1 MKGDLPFSLFILI
14 YYSNMSKRVQVL
26 ADLTLENSR
35 GTIRINNNKEG
46 DLIVNFPDED
56 TFFNLQKINLPYISG
71 WNSLLRI
78 NRAFRRNR
86 QSVKINVKGSTW
98 MTLGKSSRP
107 QFNYGKVVTR
117 YVSRTPSIKNTL
129 YAAIAA
135 LTASFLYL
143 FLKRR
148 S

>member
-56 TFFNLQKINLPYISG
+56 TFFNLQKIQLALYIR
-71 WNSLLRI
+71 LEF
-78 NRAFRRNR
+78 A
-86 QSVKINVKGSTW
+86 
-98 MTLGKSSRP
+98 P
-107 QFNYGKVVTR
+107 
-117 YVSRTPSIKNTL
+117 
-129 YAAIAA
+129 AH
-135 LTASFLYL
+135 
-143 FLKRR
+143 
-148 S
+148 